1 MKYVAANKLERSS
14 QLEAD
19 SGTVLSV
26 GPCFER
32 DASVL
37 DVMPEAVQCE
47 VRNTLDHYL
56 KLNSV

>member
-1 MKYVAANKLERSS
+1 MCGGEQARKSS

-19 SGTVLSV
+19 SGTVLPV

-37 DVMPEAVQCE
+37 DVMAEAVPCGA
-47 VRNTLDHYL
+47 RNTLDPYL
-56 KLNSV
+56 KLNSM